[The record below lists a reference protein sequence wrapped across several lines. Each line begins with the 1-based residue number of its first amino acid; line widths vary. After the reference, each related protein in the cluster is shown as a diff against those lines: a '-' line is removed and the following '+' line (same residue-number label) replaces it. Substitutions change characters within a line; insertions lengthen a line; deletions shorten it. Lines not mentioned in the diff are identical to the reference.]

1 MRVNNKRWWIC
12 NVLKIEDSDSLMWKM
27 KIKLWNFINNVCIS
41 YSILR
46 PTSLLST
53 AILPATSILFI
64 LKLLFFRSPMALSI
78 NEDDEMLEDIM
89 ENGNQDDDNDDIP
102 EEETSFIPIPKSSGR
117 PPRLKRQVKF

>member
-1 MRVNNKRWWIC
+1 MYV
-12 NVLKIEDSDSLMWKM
+12 
-27 KIKLWNFINNVCIS
+27 
-41 YSILR
+41 YR
-46 PTSLLST
+46 PVPLLST
-53 AILPATSILFI
+53 AILLATSILFI

-117 PPRLKRQVKF
+117 PPRLKRQVKFLKLASDYSSM